1 MLLHVY
7 QNFPLIKFRLL
18 RMHRF
23 LHSLRRG
30 NRETRGTLTF
40 SQLLRQS
47 PSVMAIYLLRARS
60 RNQNFTFTLNLSGEE
75 YFTEILTVVFHPDGM
90 TVEVFKQFIQ
100 GKRMLGPYAI

>member
-1 MLLHVY
+1 
-7 QNFPLIKFRLL
+7 
-18 RMHRF
+18 
-23 LHSLRRG
+23 
-30 NRETRGTLTF
+30 
-40 SQLLRQS
+40 
-47 PSVMAIYLLRARS
+47 MAIYLLRARS